1 MELIEAAVEHEEEPD
16 EEASEVLSL
25 LSTCAELIEVGTEGI
40 RSLQNLSFIG
50 WATYSPSLD

>member
-25 LSTCAELIEVGTEGI
+25 LSTCAELIEVGAAGI
-40 RSLQNLSFIG
+40 RSFE
-50 WATYSPSLD
+50 SL